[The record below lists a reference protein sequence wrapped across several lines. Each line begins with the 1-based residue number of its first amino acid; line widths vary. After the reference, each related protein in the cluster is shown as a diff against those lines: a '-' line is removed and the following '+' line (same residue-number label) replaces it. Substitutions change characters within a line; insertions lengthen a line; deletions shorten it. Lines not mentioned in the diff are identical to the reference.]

1 MESAVAAKGANWE
14 PQLPDGK
21 AFMRWITAC
30 PLVASFECG
39 FCLGQ
44 VYKRRPGLNPAS
56 DSLTIGTVGFTKEL
70 LHRPLFGKD
79 LKAL

>member
-30 PLVASFECG
+30 PLVASV

-56 DSLTIGTVGFTKEL
+56 DSLTIGAVGITKEL

>member
-1 MESAVAAKGANWE
+1 MEATVAAKGANWE

-39 FCLGQ
+39 FL
-44 VYKRRPGLNPAS
+44 PGAGLQEEARVKS
-56 DSLTIGTVGFTKEL
+56 SV
-70 LHRPLFGKD
+70 
-79 LKAL
+79 

>member
-14 PQLPDGK
+14 PQLLDGK

-39 FCLGQ
+39 FFAWG
-44 VYKRRPGLNPAS
+44 RFTRGGPG
-56 DSLTIGTVGFTKEL
+56 
-70 LHRPLFGKD
+70 
-79 LKAL
+79 

>member
-1 MESAVAAKGANWE
+1 MESTVAAKGANWE

-21 AFMRWITAC
+21 AFMRWITAWHHSN
-30 PLVASFECG
+30 VV

-44 VYKRRPGLNPAS
+44 AYKRRPGLNPAS
-56 DSLTIGTVGFTKEL
+56 DSLAIRAVGITKEL